1 MKKVT
6 KNKTF
11 GFYRVKRLTVR
22 AGVTSCVSGAQAGNV
37 RVRSID
43 SPKSVRVS
51 LNTCKRV
58 RGVGLCC

>member
-22 AGVTSCVSGAQAGNV
+22 DTIDNYRHSLELLHAFQEHRQGMCACAVSTALKVCVS
-37 RVRSID
+37 
-43 SPKSVRVS
+43 
-51 LNTCKRV
+51 L
-58 RGVGLCC
+58 